1 MDQIHM
7 LLVEDNPG
15 DVLLTKEALR
25 DSKIRNNMTV
35 VGTGEM
41 ALDFLYRRG
50 DYEDAT
56 PVDLILLDL
65 NLPGVDGYEVLEVIK
80 QDEKLR
86 RVPVVVLTSSAAE
99 SDRLKSYNLH
109 ANCFVTKPLAAEA
122 FYSIVRQIEQFW
134 LKIVGLPPR

>member
-109 ANCFVTKPLAAEA
+109 ANCFVTKPLGAEA